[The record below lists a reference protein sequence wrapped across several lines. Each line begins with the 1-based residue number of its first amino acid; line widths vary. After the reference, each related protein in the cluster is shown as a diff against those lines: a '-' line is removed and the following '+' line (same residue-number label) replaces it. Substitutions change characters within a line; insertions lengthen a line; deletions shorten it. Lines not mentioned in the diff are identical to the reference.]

1 MEPRQ
6 IIDNLDRL
14 IDEYHAKIDIDT
26 LIDQANESSIQLNLR
41 SLVHYGA
48 DINKVTQKIS
58 PEAIA
63 REINFLK
70 RYGANIDINKLIEEA
85 DLQIL
90 DRTTIQQLLTNGAN
104 ADEIS
109 AKLSRAKIQRHLDIL
124 IIHGANIDTLMS
136 LASVDTYVISS
147 TIISNLDAILANG
160 GNINYLI
167 EKLASWDICKNLEKL
182 LSSGANVDTILE
194 SLDSEDVAEN
204 FDLLA
209 AHGGNR
215 SKILKLA
222 YDGEEE

>member
-1 MEPRQ
+1 M
-6 IIDNLDRL
+6 N
-14 IDEYHAKIDIDT
+14 T
-26 LIDQANESSIQLNLR
+26 LIDQANESSIQSNLR
-41 SLVHYGA
+41 PLVHYGA
-48 DINKVTQKIS
+48 DINKITQKIS

-70 RYGANIDINKLIEEA
+70 RYGANIDISKLIEEA

-109 AKLSRAKIQRHLDIL
+109 AKLGRAKIQRHLDIL

-136 LASVDTYVISS
+136 LASVDAYVISS

-194 SLDSEDVAEN
+194 SLDSEDIAEN

-215 SKILKLA
+215 SEMLKLA
-222 YDGEEE
+222 YDSEEE